1 MDDPTRSPNLPA
13 DLETVNDKRN
23 PTRVSGNDLRPELR
37 QSAEAVRAHIHSGF
51 LNAGRELVRIR
62 PTMRRGEWGPY
73 LAACGFDPG
82 EVGVRRAQR
91 LMQATRAVD
100 AGEVPPD
107 LSLRATLEAVAKKR
121 ESKPAPAPKPTEY
134 RPTGPVLDRAAV
146 DAEVQR
152 LLDEGMESGNGALAH
167 LALLTVHVRQ
177 TGRLPSR
184 RWWDDDP
191 CSYCDCPSREEL
203 TEAKLAGR
211 YDGDPW
217 HCPKG
222 DRRWRCEAEGAAD
235 A

>member
-1 MDDPTRSPNLPA
+1 M
-13 DLETVNDKRN
+13 
-23 PTRVSGNDLRPELR
+23 
-37 QSAEAVRAHIHSGF
+37 
-51 LNAGRELVRIR
+51 
-62 PTMRRGEWGPY
+62 
-73 LAACGFDPG
+73 
-82 EVGVRRAQR
+82 
-91 LMQATRAVD
+91 
-100 AGEVPPD
+100 
-107 LSLRATLEAVAKKR
+107 
-121 ESKPAPAPKPTEY
+121 
-134 RPTGPVLDRAAV
+134 LDRAAV